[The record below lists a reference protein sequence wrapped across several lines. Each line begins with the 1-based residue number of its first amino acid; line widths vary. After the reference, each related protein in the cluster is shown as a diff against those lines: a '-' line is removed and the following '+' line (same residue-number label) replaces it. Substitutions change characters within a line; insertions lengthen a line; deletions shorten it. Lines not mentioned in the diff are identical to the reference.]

1 MNFVKKNNQKGFLLV
16 ETLVASIF
24 ILGSL
29 VFLFVQF
36 RNVNQSYQISFKYN
50 TVDALYASE
59 NLKKF
64 YLNDNFE
71 NMAQL
76 YRTNKL
82 KYIDLTTC
90 PSSMI
95 KEVSYCQ
102 KLIEILDVKTVLFTD
117 SDTNYIDKVLET
129 SSIEPSLKRFIKY
142 IKNDD
147 EGVLLKY
154 RLIVEMNDGTFASI
168 KIY

>member
-1 MNFVKKNNQKGFLLV
+1 MKKSNQKGFLLV
-16 ETLVASIF
+16 ETLVVSIF
-24 ILGSL
+24 ILGSF

-36 RNVNQSYQISFKYN
+36 RNVNQSYQISFQYN
-50 TVDALYASE
+50 AIDALYAAE

-64 YLNDNFE
+64 YLNDNFD
-71 NMAQL
+71 NMAQT
-76 YRTNKL
+76 YRTGKM
-82 KYIDLTTC
+82 KYADLTTC

-95 KEVSYCQ
+95 KEVAYCQ
-102 KLIEILDVKTVLFTD
+102 KLMEVLDVKTVLFTD
-117 SDTNYIDKVLET
+117 SDTTYIKNVLDT
-129 SSIEPSLKRFIKY
+129 STIDPSLKKFIKY
-142 IKNDD
+142 IKNDE